1 MSHGFYLVILFALEK
16 NLPIV
21 AIAIRHAMIV
31 FIIGMSRISTIQNF
45 DSCLPLKE
53 MYVIDNKQYRKLIT
67 YMLINVCAMFGI
79 LYISLFCM
87 FSPYLVAFG
96 GTVVSEQFHIVWYG
110 FLSMDQSTNM

>member
-1 MSHGFYLVILFALEK
+1 LEK

-45 DSCLPLKE
+45 DSGLPLKE

-79 LYISLFCM
+79 LFCGFCIVIPPVPPSL
-87 FSPYLVAFG
+87 PV
-96 GTVVSEQFHIVWYG
+96 
-110 FLSMDQSTNM
+110 LSRC